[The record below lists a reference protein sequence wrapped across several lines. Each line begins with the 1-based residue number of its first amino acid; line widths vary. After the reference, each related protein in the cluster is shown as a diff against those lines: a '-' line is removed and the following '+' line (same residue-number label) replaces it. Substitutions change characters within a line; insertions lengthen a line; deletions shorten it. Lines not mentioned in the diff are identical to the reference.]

1 MTPKQIAILAPVM
14 LAALFGPTLFMKS
27 GLLGGQAPAEVVET
41 EFAQPEPPR
50 KTTLAKQAYEDS
62 EEDGYSVST
71 ERDERGHFHFDTVMN
86 GSDVPVMVDT
96 GASVVAINM
105 STADSIGVEVDEESR
120 GVTVNTANGRVKA
133 YPVTIDEIAIGEVV
147 VENVKAVVLGDEAL
161 SDTLLGMSFLN
172 KLSGFNIRDGEL
184 TLRQ

>member
-1 MTPKQIAILAPVM
+1 MTPKQLTILAPIM

-27 GLLGGQAPAEVVET
+27 GLLGSKPTAQQAEATSTQADPRRET
-41 EFAQPEPPR
+41 
-50 KTTLAKQAYEDS
+50 TIAKVAYKSD

-71 ERDERGHFHFDTVMN
+71 QRDASGHFHFDTVMN
-86 GSDVPVMVDT
+86 GADVPVMVDT
-96 GASVVAINM
+96 GASVVAINK
-105 STADSIGVEVDEESR
+105 SVAEEIGVEVDEESR

-133 YPVTIDEIAIGEVV
+133 YPVTIEEIAIGEVV

-172 KLSGFNIRDGEL
+172 KLSGFDIRDGEL